1 MFPDIRN
8 SPKFCNL
15 CSRRCR
21 ELQTFADEYQ
31 TLADTAAYQCPDDS
45 RTAAD
50 FDKGASADMAE
61 YADEFK
67 NILERSDRMVRG
79 DMILL

>member
-1 MFPDIRN
+1 MLFRS

-79 DMILL
+79 GI